1 MTQNEKDG
9 YQKLWKYA
17 GYYLGECK
25 KKTSMFI
32 HSLHNYNSIT
42 ICISSVAFDCKQ

>member
-1 MTQNEKDG
+1 MTENEKDG

-25 KKTSMFI
+25 KKTSTCNTVTI
-32 HSLHNYNSIT
+32 QSPILKVHS
-42 ICISSVAFDCKQ
+42 